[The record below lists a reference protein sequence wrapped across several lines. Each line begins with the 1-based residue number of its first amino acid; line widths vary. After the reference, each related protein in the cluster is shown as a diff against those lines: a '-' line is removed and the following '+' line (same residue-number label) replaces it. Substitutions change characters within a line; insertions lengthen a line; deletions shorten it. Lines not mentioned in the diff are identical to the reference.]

1 MNRTIYY
8 IKKKIIW
15 TIPILIG
22 ITFLA
27 FSLGLMGRGDPATT
41 RASADPNYIPT
52 EEEIEEIREEMGLN
66 DPILIQYLHWIKD
79 VLHGDFGTSYI
90 DDKLVFNEMM
100 RLMPNTILLS
110 VMSLIVIVILGLI
123 GGVLL
128 AWFQDHFVD
137 FAGRIALVFLMSIPG
152 VCLAYFMIWL
162 FAQKLHIL
170 PTSGA
175 ETMSGFIMPCLAV
188 SIGSSCVA
196 ARMLRASILGE
207 LSQNYI
213 LTTQAKGFRRSQ
225 CIFRH
230 ALRNSLIPFIT
241 YIANVF
247 GGLLGGSMIT
257 ESVFS
262 VPGIGSYA
270 LNAIN
275 NRDYVAIQGYVLFT
289 GVVFVLTSL
298 FSDLICAWLNPQIHW
313 GEET

>member
-66 DPILIQYLHWIKD
+66 DPILIQYIHWIKD

-90 DDKLVFNEMM
+90 DDKPVFNEMM

-137 FAGRIALVFLMSIPG
+137 FAGRIALVFFMSIPG
-152 VCLAYFMIWL
+152 FCLAYFMIWL

-175 ETMSGFIMPCLAV
+175 ETM
-188 SIGSSCVA
+188 
-196 ARMLRASILGE
+196 
-207 LSQNYI
+207 
-213 LTTQAKGFRRSQ
+213 
-225 CIFRH
+225 
-230 ALRNSLIPFIT
+230 
-241 YIANVF
+241 
-247 GGLLGGSMIT
+247 
-257 ESVFS
+257 
-262 VPGIGSYA
+262 
-270 LNAIN
+270 
-275 NRDYVAIQGYVLFT
+275 
-289 GVVFVLTSL
+289 
-298 FSDLICAWLNPQIHW
+298 
-313 GEET
+313 